1 MYHLRLT
8 PDEAM
13 FLRGALVNRLAELGA
28 ALEVEPD
35 CESDIPVLTHLISRS
50 HPWRSQA
57 TAAVEIELS
66 PDELTVVDRTVCHTP
81 RLRRYLAPH
90 PAVSTAIQSLR
101 RKVGRAAKPAP
112 GPLAVLLRLLTGEK
126 ATTM

>member
-13 FLRGALVNRLAELGA
+13 SLRGALVNRLAELGA
-28 ALEVEPD
+28 DLEVKPD
-35 CESDIPVLTHLISRS
+35 SESDIPVLTHLISRS

-57 TAAVEIELS
+57 TAPVEIELS
-66 PDELTVVDRTVCHTP
+66 PDELTVVDRTISHAP

-90 PAVSTAIQSLR
+90 PATSTAMGSLQ

-112 GPLAVLLRLLTGEK
+112 GPLAALQRLLTGEK
-126 ATTM
+126 ATTI

>member
-13 FLRGALVNRLAELGA
+13 SLRGALVNRLAELGA
-28 ALEVEPD
+28 DLEVEPD
-35 CESDIPVLTHLISRS
+35 GASDIPVLTHLISRS

-57 TAAVEIELS
+57 TAPVEIELS
-66 PDELTVVDRTVCHTP
+66 PDELTVVDRTVCHAP
-81 RLRRYLAPH
+81 RLQRYLAPH
-90 PAVSTAIQSLR
+90 PAASTAIQSLR

-112 GPLAVLLRLLTGEK
+112 GPFAALLRLLTGEK